1 MTGLQKLNELRK
13 QAKALGIEG
22 YSKMK
27 TGELEAIL
35 ATKSVT
41 EEMESTGA
49 PVETVADRYAET
61 PEQYRERAIR
71 EVSAETGEKPEFV
84 AEMYNSIVSME
95 EEAALEERVENEDTA
110 PFEGVMLPEPG
121 DDEYPVPAPVH
132 PIDRQHATK
141 RPIVPA
147 RHVTKHKAHVPVSK
161 PSKYRR

>member
-1 MTGLQKLNELRK
+1 MNGLQKLNELRK
-13 QAKALGIEG
+13 QAKAAGIEG
-22 YSKMK
+22 YAKMK
-27 TGELEAIL
+27 TAELEAIL
-35 ATKSVT
+35 TTREITQTAEVT
-41 EEMESTGA
+41 GEPMQ
-49 PVETVADRYAET
+49 VVADLYAET

-71 EVSAETGEKPEFV
+71 EVADETGEAPVFV
-84 AEMYNSIVSME
+84 AEMYDSLVSMA
-95 EEAALEERVENEDTA
+95 EEADREDTE